1 MDLHAILARYGLTP
15 ETLTA
20 DAVAQLD
27 PAQRAALR
35 DALQTEAHSLAAAAT
50 DDALAQLHAVVAAV
64 ELVEFGTEPQ
74 RPATQPQR
82 RQVAR
87 TTLAVARPAQAAPRP
102 AASRTATITA
112 AGGRQLGRDDLAAEV
127 AGALDH
133 LRRGIVLPNQLSAA
147 GRVLVASMT
156 AAGQLPRLGQDHD
169 ANTATVARIMAE
181 HHQALT
187 AAGGLCGPAAPR
199 YDVAGRVDATDLRP
213 IANGLP
219 RAEADRGAVTFQRPP
234 ELEDVEAGLTVWTEA
249 NDQNPADPTT
259 KNVVTAT
266 CGDDVEVVVDA
277 IVRRMQVGNFRARY
291 FPEQV
296 AGWLRTLEAAHARLA
311 ERTLLDTID
320 AGSTAVTAGQV
331 LGTAR
336 DVLATIDRASAVLR
350 DRRRLDPDAWLT
362 LIAPQWLRHQ
372 LRTDVARQLPGD
384 DLLAATD
391 QRIGSWFAARQVSV
405 IWALDGTA
413 GQSFTA
419 QGAGP
424 LQGWPSTV
432 VCRLFPADTWL
443 YLDGG
448 TLDLGVLR
456 DSTLN
461 ATNDAEMFAET
472 FENVARVGHESWTLT
487 MDTCPDG
494 STSATV
500 DIDPCATGS

>member
-1 MDLHAILARYGLTP
+1 VDLHAILARYGLTP

-27 PAQRAALR
+27 PTQRAALLA
-35 DALQTEAHSLAAAAT
+35 ALQTEAHSLAASAT
-50 DDALAQLHAVVAAV
+50 DDALAQLHTVVAAV
-64 ELVEFGTEPQ
+64 ELVDAQTPPQAPARPAQ
-74 RPATQPQR
+74 RPAT
-82 RQVAR
+82 
-87 TTLAVARPAQAAPRP
+87 TLAVRRPAQATPRP
-102 AASRTATITA
+102 AAARSAITA
-112 AGGRQLGRDDLAAEV
+112 AGGRQIGTDDLAAEV

-169 ANTATVARIMAE
+169 ANTATVSRIMAE
-181 HHQALT
+181 HRQALT

-219 RAEADRGAVTFQRPP
+219 RAEADRGAITFQRPP
-234 ELEDVEAGLTVWTEA
+234 ELEDVDGGLTVWTEA

-259 KNVVTAT
+259 KNVVVAT
-266 CGDDVEVVVDA
+266 CGDEVEVVVDA

-336 DVLATIDRASAVLR
+336 DVLATIDRATAVLR

-362 LIAPQWLRHQ
+362 LIAPQWLRNQ

-384 DLLAATD
+384 DLLAASD
-391 QRIGSWFAARQVSV
+391 ERIAGWFAARQVSV

-494 STSATV
+494 ATSATV